1 MRDVT
6 ERLTRAFALPAA
18 LPDGA
23 ARLTLTAG
31 REVRIENY
39 RCLLSFSPETLEL
52 GCGRQTL
59 RVRGEGLRICSMD
72 RQALLADGTIL
83 SVEVENA

>member
-1 MRDVT
+1 MREVFERVT
-6 ERLTRAFALPAA
+6 EALALPAE
-18 LPDGA
+18 LPEDA

-31 REVRIENY
+31 RELRIENY
-39 RCLLSFSPETLEL
+39 RCLLSFSPEMLEL

-59 RVRGEGLRICSMD
+59 RVRGEGLRICSLD

>member
-1 MRDVT
+1 MREVFERVT
-6 ERLTRAFALPAA
+6 EALALPAE
-18 LPDGA
+18 LPEGA

-31 REVRIENY
+31 RELRIENY
-39 RCLLSFSPETLEL
+39 RCLLSFSPEMLEL

-59 RVRGEGLRICSMD
+59 RVRGEGLRICCLD